1 MQQLNTT
8 EVPATALMAGSVLI
22 SLPVIILFFAAER
35 FLTEGLT
42 AGGVKG

>member
-1 MQQLNTT
+1 
-8 EVPATALMAGSVLI
+8 MAGSMLI

-35 FLTEGLT
+35 FLAEGLT